1 MELLST
7 ILNNMDSTLQ
17 YTLHREVCAECESLY
32 HDKGGMIGFHGL
44 NHHRNDVYAK
54 DVVFQ
59 PIKVELRK
67 DLPPSYDFACVVDHG
82 MQHAD

>member
-7 ILNNMDSTLQ
+7 ILNSMDSTLQ
-17 YTLHREVCAECESLY
+17 YNLRCEVCAECESLY

-44 NHHRNDVYAK
+44 NHHRNDAHTK

-59 PIKVELRK
+59 QIHIK
-67 DLPPSYDFACVVDHG
+67 
-82 MQHAD
+82 